1 MSHEQD
7 SWQINS
13 PKRPLVVHAGTS
25 SLSLR
30 LMRGQLAFLREAG
43 FEVMI
48 ITSPGEELEDVQQS
62 EGVETVGIRM
72 AREISPWQDLVSLW
86 HFYRILSRR
95 RPAITNVGT
104 PKAGLL
110 GGIAAWLSGVPCR
123 FYTLRGLRCETTSG
137 VKFRVLRLTERVAC
151 GCAHRVICVSQSL
164 RRRAIELGIVD
175 PQRAIVLASG
185 SSNGVD
191 AERFTP
197 NHERLTEA
205 ANIRQEL
212 NIPPEAPIVGFVSR
226 LTRDKGIV
234 ELVQAFLQLS
244 EDYPSLRLLL
254 VGEFEDGDPVP
265 AEVRREIENNER
277 ILRTGFIRDAAPY
290 YHLMDVLA
298 LPSYREGFPN
308 SVLEAHAAGKPV
320 VATRAT
326 GAIDS
331 VNDGVDGFLVPVGD
345 ADALGAALMRLL
357 KNKAL
362 AEQMGRAGREKVVR
376 EFRPESVWS
385 ALEANY
391 LDLLRAKGLGLPEL
405 SSRDKVRSSAST
417 VESSL

>member
-1 MSHEQD
+1 MIHEQD
-7 SWQINS
+7 SRQINS

-30 LMRGQLAFLREAG
+30 LMRGQLASLREAG
-43 FEVMI
+43 FDVMV
-48 ITSPGEELEDVQQS
+48 ITSPGEELDDAQQS
-62 EGVETVGIRM
+62 EGVETFGLRM
-72 AREISPWQDLVSLW
+72 AREISPWKDLVSLW
-86 HFYRILSRR
+86 HFYRILSRT
-95 RPAITNVGT
+95 RPVITNVGT

-110 GGIAAWLSGVPCR
+110 GGVAACLSGVPCR

-151 GCAHRVICVSQSL
+151 KCAHRVLCVSQSL
-164 RRRAIELGIVD
+164 RRKVIELGIVD
-175 PQRAIVLASG
+175 PQRAVVLASG

-197 NHERLTEA
+197 NHARLTEA
-205 ANIRQEL
+205 ANIRQEF

-244 EDYPSLRLLL
+244 ESYPSIRLLL
-254 VGEFEDGDPVP
+254 VGDFEDGDPVP
-265 AEVRREIENNER
+265 AEIRQEIENNGR
-277 ILRTGFIRDAAPY
+277 ILRTGSVRDAAPY

-320 VATRAT
+320 VVTRAT

-331 VNDGVDGFLVPVGD
+331 VDDGVDGFLVPMGD
-345 ADALGAALMRLL
+345 ADALAAALMRLL

-362 AEQMGRAGREKVVR
+362 AERMGRAGREKVVR
-376 EFRPESVWS
+376 EFRQESVWS